1 MFTLLIYA
9 SNSQLYLPFGVIDMS
24 KFWGGVMAACLV
36 LPMGAQAADH
46 PIGQPIEANGMKIA
60 VAYIQAVTMDP
71 QDEMC
76 GPVEADIHMTAQIH
90 AEKGN
95 PLGFGEGQWI
105 PNLGVTFEISR
116 RGSAFDV
123 KGTLVPMVAQGGP
136 HYGRNLKLDGPGRYH
151 VTLRVTPPSNR
162 GFYRQ
167 TVNEGVDEDWD
178 QPITR
183 DLDFVFIGSPG
194 KKGGY

>member
-1 MFTLLIYA
+1 
-9 SNSQLYLPFGVIDMS
+9 MS
-24 KFWGGVMAACLV
+24 KVWGGLAALCLA
-36 LPMGAQAADH
+36 LPIAVRAADH
-46 PIGQPIEANGMKIA
+46 PIGQPIDMGGMKIA

-95 PLGFGEGQWI
+95 PNGFAEGQWI
-105 PNLGVTFEISR
+105 PNLGVSFEMTR
-116 RGSAFDV
+116 RGSSFDV
-123 KGTLVPMVAQGGP
+123 KGALVPMVAQGGP

-151 VTLRVTPPSNR
+151 LTLRIIPPSDQE
-162 GFYRQ
+162 FLRQ
-167 TVNEGVDEDWD
+167 AGTKSAAGGWD
-178 QPITR
+178 QPIVR
-183 DLDFVFIGSPG
+183 DIDFVFIGSPG

>member
-1 MFTLLIYA
+1 M
-9 SNSQLYLPFGVIDMS
+9 DMS
-24 KFWGGVMAACLV
+24 NFWGGFVVACLA
-36 LPMGAQAADH
+36 LPMTAHAADH
-46 PIGQPIEANGMKIA
+46 PIGQPIDANGMKIA

-95 PLGFGEGQWI
+95 PHGFGEGQWI

-151 VTLRVTPPSNR
+151 VTLRVAPPSDQ

-167 TVNEGVDEDWD
+167 TGKEGTGGDWE

-183 DLDFVFIGSPG
+183 DMDFVFIGSPG